1 MQKKKNPNPHQI
13 SFPTLQRK
21 AFVTYKR
28 EARTRR
34 RDRDRER
41 ESTSHFQRLKNQKD
55 VSGIWISHLG
65 LPKTPKKKK
74 KQSCTEH
81 DSSKKLGYDDNNAL
95 GREAEKR
102 KRKNHLRKGS
112 MLMAQMRIRDKRPV
126 DWIPQFF
133 GSLHN
138 PPPQTSGFV
147 FLLLLG
153 SFCEREVCAR
163 EFVFVGGM
171 RRMRER
177 GGAFSACVL
186 CRCELLTC

>member
-1 MQKKKNPNPHQI
+1 MQKKKKPNPHQI

-21 AFVTYKR
+21 AFVAYKR

-34 RDRDRER
+34 RERER
-41 ESTSHFQRLKNQKD
+41 EREQAQIISNDYKSKD

-65 LPKTPKKKK
+65 LPKTKK

-102 KRKNHLRKGS
+102 KRRRKNHLRKGS

-138 PPPQTSGFV
+138 PHFWFRVFALVGFV
-147 FLLLLG
+147 L
-153 SFCEREVCAR
+153 
-163 EFVFVGGM
+163 
-171 RRMRER
+171 
-177 GGAFSACVL
+177 
-186 CRCELLTC
+186 